1 MGLNVSGMNCRWKIS
16 QFLLENTTPCGQFSG
31 KVEVVS
37 GIRVW
42 EALKEKKRKRGLGV
56 AFREPLRVNEQ
67 DLDEVREFEYM
78 RSKLGYTWREA
89 EEGPLTPVI
98 ELWRTV

>member
-1 MGLNVSGMNCRWKIS
+1 M
-16 QFLLENTTPCGQFSG
+16 
-31 KVEVVS
+31 VS

-67 DLDEVREFEYM
+67 DLDEVREFEYEIEVGLYM
-78 RSKLGYTWREA
+78 ERSRGRPTDA
-89 EEGPLTPVI
+89 SD
-98 ELWRTV
+98 